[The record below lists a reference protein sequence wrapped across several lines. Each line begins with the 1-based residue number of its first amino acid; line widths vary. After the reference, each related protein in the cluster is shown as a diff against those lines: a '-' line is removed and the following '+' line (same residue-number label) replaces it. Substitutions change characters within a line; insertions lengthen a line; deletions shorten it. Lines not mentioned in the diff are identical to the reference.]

1 MEFIITEHA
10 QIDIIKIK
18 GRIDSYSAPQLE
30 KAITALIERG
40 RSQFII
46 DMEEV
51 TFISSSGIL
60 LFVNLFKQFLRENEG
75 NIAFS
80 GVSDLVVS
88 GFKLAGFDRLFE
100 FFPNQTSALD
110 HF

>member
-1 MEFIITEHA
+1 MEFSIVEHA
-10 QIDIIKIK
+10 QIDIIEIN

-30 KAITALIERG
+30 KAITAMIEDG
-40 RSQFII
+40 RSQFLV
-46 DMEEV
+46 DMQEV

-60 LFVNLFKQFLRENEG
+60 LFVNLFKQLLRG
-75 NIAFS
+75 NGGKIAFA
-80 GVSDLVVS
+80 GVSDLVLS

-100 FFPNQTSALD
+100 FYPDQNSAVD